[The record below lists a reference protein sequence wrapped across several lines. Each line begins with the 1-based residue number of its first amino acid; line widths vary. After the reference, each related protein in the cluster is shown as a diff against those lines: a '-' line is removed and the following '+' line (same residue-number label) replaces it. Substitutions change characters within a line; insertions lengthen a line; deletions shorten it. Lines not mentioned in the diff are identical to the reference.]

1 MMVMMMMVMTIIL
14 DPESGFLILFLDT
27 NEDVY
32 DENDEEVV
40 LLIEM
45 VFIAILETLYFCQYY
60 YTQY

>member
-32 DENDEEVV
+32 DDNDEEVV
-40 LLIEM
+40 LLIS
-45 VFIAILETLYFCQYY
+45 
-60 YTQY
+60 